1 MNESLQS
8 VLISKFGESQEKI
21 TEFSSPARINIIGE
35 HVDYLGGLVLPASI
49 NFFTKVAI
57 RPNWEHIFR
66 IYSVQF
72 NETVE
77 TSQIL
82 RRKTN
87 TWANYIL
94 GVISEFI
101 KEGYIIPGF
110 DLVVDGNVP
119 QGAGLSS
126 SASLEVCVGFALSSV
141 FQLPVSRTEIAVFAQ
156 RAENNFTGTRCGIMD
171 QFAVS
176 LGKKDKCILL
186 NTDTLEYHYKSVH
199 LGESEFYLINSN
211 VKHSLETSAYN
222 DRRKDCENA
231 LIKIKTK
238 FLGLKTLYQFTETD
252 SMDLFG
258 FTPNEYKRVIH
269 TSGERKRT
277 AEILNCFEKSDLE
290 RAGEILYET
299 HFSLSENFEVS
310 CPETDFLVEQL
321 RNLGVQGARM
331 VGGGFGGCILVLDK
345 KGRYEKV
352 SAEIQR
358 LYTEKFGIDPEFY
371 RFEICDGVGETRNI

>member
-8 VLISKFGESQEKI
+8 VLLSKFGENQEKI
-21 TEFSSPARINIIGE
+21 TEFQSPARINIIGE

-49 NFFTKVAI
+49 NFFTKIAI
-57 RPNWEHIFR
+57 RPNWDHIFR

-126 SASLEVCVGFALSSV
+126 SASLEVCVGYALSSV
-141 FQLPVSRTEIAVFAQ
+141 FHLPVSRTEIAVFAQ

-199 LGESEFYLINSN
+199 LGESELYLINSN

-252 SMDLFG
+252 RMDLFG
-258 FTPNEYKRVIH
+258 FTPNEHKRVLH
-269 TSGERKRT
+269 TAGERKRT
-277 AEILNCFEKSDLE
+277 AEIMKCFEEGDIE
-290 RAGEILYET
+290 RAGEILYQT

-321 RNLGVQGARM
+321 RNLKVQGARM

-345 KGRYEKV
+345 KGRYENV
-352 SAEIQR
+352 SAEIQK
-358 LYTEKFGIDPEFY
+358 LYKEKFGINPDFY
-371 RFEICDGVGETRNI
+371 RFEICDGVGEP